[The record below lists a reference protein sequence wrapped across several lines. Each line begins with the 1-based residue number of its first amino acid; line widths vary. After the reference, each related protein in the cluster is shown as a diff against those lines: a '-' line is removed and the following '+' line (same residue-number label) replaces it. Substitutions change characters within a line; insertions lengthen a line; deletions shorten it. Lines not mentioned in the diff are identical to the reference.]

1 MKEQGASFM
10 CQTSQISIR
19 KLILTHGRIRLELD
33 AFWQGEDLQVMLYG
47 GEPHIGAVALASLGS
62 GALLIVL
69 PGHREGPLAREMAES
84 LAQALNCKVCV
95 TCGIHYNEINQ
106 QEIGLV
112 LGCADELCQK
122 LIEGITK
129 W

>member
-47 GEPHIGAVALASLGS
+47 GEPHIGAVALASPGS

-69 PGHREGPLAREMAES
+69 PGHR
-84 LAQALNCKVCV
+84 
-95 TCGIHYNEINQ
+95 
-106 QEIGLV
+106 EIGLV

>member
-47 GEPHIGAVALASLGS
+47 GEPHI
-62 GALLIVL
+62 LLC
-69 PGHREGPLAREMAES
+69 PPLLKM
-84 LAQALNCKVCV
+84 L
-95 TCGIHYNEINQ
+95 
-106 QEIGLV
+106 
-112 LGCADELCQK
+112 
-122 LIEGITK
+122 
-129 W
+129 